1 MVLTKLS
8 INNEMSK
15 PPVLIH
21 TEGYL
26 SKARIYFD
34 EVAHLEKACE
44 QLRYFEVF
52 EGSGRWSYGLA
63 YGQYIRPSEYD
74 NISD

>member
-1 MVLTKLS
+1 MLLTKLS
-8 INNEMSK
+8 ISNEMSK

-26 SKARIYFD
+26 SKARVYFD
-34 EVAHLEKACE
+34 EVAHYMKACE

-74 NISD
+74 DIQD